1 MPISRPFGRWFVAA
15 SLLLIGLLAGLSG
28 ANAQGRRL
36 GLVVGLADYGETR
49 HPTALQDASLVA
61 QALKQAGFELAE
73 GANLS
78 QNELRA
84 MLRDFADKVGA
95 AGPDA
100 LIAVYVAG
108 VGVQEDGENILIPA
122 GARLRQK
129 SDLGI
134 EGLRIDDM
142 LRVVGSMPA
151 SARIVMLDAAYA
163 HPYAQLV
170 ADGGRGLAPV
180 EKREGMLVA
189 YNHSPNQTV
198 ELPRTNYGAY
208 AMALAE
214 VLAEPGLELS
224 TIFNRVRL
232 RVHDQTQGLQTPWD
246 VNGLNRPIVL
256 VAPAPGAAPVPA
268 PAPRRP
274 IAELGA
280 DEAYGRAVEIDTIKS
295 YEEFLRAYPDHPQAK
310 RVRAMIASRREAYY
324 WQRARRAN
332 TSRAYWTYLRRYPN
346 GAHAGEAE
354 ARLAR
359 LSAPVEP
366 PVDFE
371 EIIYDDLPPPPPVE
385 VEIYETVVVEDNWSV
400 LPPPPGFGIIGL
412 PPPPLAIIDLPPPPP
427 PVPSQKI
434 LPAVAIGAGVIG
446 AAILANRMWKRPA
459 TVRPPVA
466 PPIVRPVRPIQP
478 VGVGPRP
485 GPGQIMPVGPGV
497 GQPPAVGPRPGPG
510 QIMPGGGVIRPGQ
523 PPAVSPVRPGVAGQP
538 PITAPGQPT
547 VVRPGQPPVVTPG
560 RPGVVGQPPV
570 APPGQPTVVRPGQP
584 PVVTPGR
591 PGVVGQPPVTPPG
604 QPNVVRPGQPP
615 VVTPVRPG
623 IGAPS
628 PGPGGRQRPVITPQ
642 RPAPP
647 VARPA
652 PPAVRPVAPVARP
665 APVHRPPRPVVRQP
679 APVVRQAP
687 PVVRQPP
694 PRPAP
699 AYRPP
704 PPVGRAAPPPAV
716 RPAAPVARP
725 PAPAPRPCTPQ
736 MRAARQC

>member
-1 MPISRPFGRWFVAA
+1 MPVPRSFARWFTAVLFIVA
-15 SLLLIGLLAGLSG
+15 GLVAGLSG
-28 ANAQGRRL
+28 AQAQGKRL

-61 QALKQAGFELAE
+61 QALKQAGFDLVE

-78 QNELRA
+78 QSELRA
-84 MLRDFADKVGA
+84 TLRDFADKVSG

-100 LIAVYVAG
+100 LVAVYVAG
-108 VGVQEDGENILIPA
+108 VGVQDDGENILIPA

-134 EGLRIDDM
+134 EGLRVDDM
-142 LRVVGSMPA
+142 LRVIGGMPA
-151 SARIVMLDAAYA
+151 AARIVMLDAAYA

-170 ADGGRGLAPV
+170 ADAGRGFAPV
-180 EKREGMLVA
+180 EKRDGILVA

-214 VLAEPGLELS
+214 VLAEPGLDLGA
-224 TIFNRVRL
+224 IFDRVRL

-246 VNGLNRPIVL
+246 MNGIATPILLN
-256 VAPAPGAAPVPA
+256 APSAAPGAAPPVAP

-280 DEAYGRAVEIDTIKS
+280 DEAYGRAVEIDTIKA
-295 YEEFLRAYPDHPQAK
+295 YEEFLRAYPDHPQA
-310 RVRAMIASRREAYY
+310 RRIRAMVASRREAYY

-332 TSRAYWTYLRRYPN
+332 TSRGYWTYLKRYPN

-354 ARLAR
+354 SRLAR

-366 PVDFE
+366 PTDFE
-371 EIIYDDLPPPPPVE
+371 EIIYDDLPPPPPAE
-385 VEIYETVVVEDNWSV
+385 VEIYETVVVEDRWGV
-400 LPPPPGFGIIGL
+400 LPPPPGFGMIGL
-412 PPPPLAIIDLPPPPP
+412 PPPPVAIIDLPPPPP

-434 LPAVAIGAGVIG
+434 LPAVVIGAGVIG

-466 PPIVRPVRPIQP
+466 PPIVRPVRPVRP

-485 GPGQIMPVGPGV
+485 GPGQIMPGV
-497 GQPPAVGPRPGPG
+497 QPPAVGPRPG
-510 QIMPGGGVIRPGQ
+510 QIPPGGGIVN
-523 PPAVSPVRPGVAGQP
+523 PV
-538 PITAPGQPT
+538 
-547 VVRPGQPPVVTPG
+547 
-560 RPGVVGQPPV
+560 
-570 APPGQPTVVRPGQP
+570 
-584 PVVTPGR
+584 R

-623 IGAPS
+623 IGGQP
-628 PGPGGRQRPVITPQ
+628 PNVGGGRGPVVTPQ
-642 RPAPP
+642 
-647 VARPA
+647 RPA
-652 PPAVRPVAPVARP
+652 PPAVRPVAPVTRP
-665 APVHRPPRPVVRQP
+665 SPPVVRQP
-679 APVVRQAP
+679 PVVRPAPPIVRQPPVVRPAP

-694 PRPAP
+694 PRSAP
-699 AYRPP
+699 VYRPP
-704 PPVGRAAPPPAV
+704 PPAARPAPPPAA
-716 RPAAPVARP
+716 RPAAPVFRP
-725 PAPAPRPCTPQ
+725 PPPAARPAPRPCTPQ

>member
-1 MPISRPFGRWFVAA
+1 MPISRPLGRLVAA
-15 SLLLIGLLAGLSG
+15 TVLLLAGFAAGLSG
-28 ANAQGRRL
+28 ASAQGKRL

-61 QALKQAGFELAE
+61 QALKQAGFDLVE

-84 MLRDFADKVGA
+84 VLRDFADKVGA
-95 AGPDA
+95 SGPDA
-100 LIAVYVAG
+100 LVAVYVAG
-108 VGVQEDGENILIPA
+108 VGVQDDGENILIPA

-142 LRVVGSMPA
+142 LRVIGGMPA

-170 ADGGRGLAPV
+170 ADGGRGLAPI
-180 EKREGMLVA
+180 EKRDGMLVSF
-189 YNHSPNQTV
+189 NHSPNQTV

-214 VLAEPGLELS
+214 VLAEPGLELGA
-224 TIFNRVRL
+224 IFDRLRL

-246 VNGLNRPIVL
+246 VNGLTQPMVL
-256 VAPAPGAAPVPA
+256 VAPAAGPGAAPPVPV

-274 IAELGA
+274 IAELSA
-280 DEAYGRAVEIDTIKS
+280 DEAYGRAVEIDTIKG
-295 YEEFLRAYPDHPQAK
+295 YEDFLRAYPDHPQAK
-310 RVRAMIASRREAYY
+310 RVRAMIASRREAFY

-332 TSRAYWTYLRRYPN
+332 TSRAYWTYLKRYPN

-366 PVDFE
+366 PADFE
-371 EIIYDDLPPPPPVE
+371 EIIYDDLPPPPPAE
-385 VEIYETVVVEDNWSV
+385 IEIYETVVVEDNWGV
-400 LPPPPGFGIIGL
+400 LPPPPGFGVIGL

-427 PVPSQKI
+427 PVPSQKV
-434 LPAVAIGAGVIG
+434 LPAVVIGAGVIG

-466 PPIVRPVRPIQP
+466 PPIVRPVRPVRPI
-478 VGVGPRP
+478 GVGPRP

-497 GQPPAVGPRPGPG
+497 GQPPVVGPRPGPG
-510 QIMPGGGVIRPGQ
+510 QIMPGGGV
-523 PPAVSPVRPGVAGQP
+523 VRP
-538 PITAPGQPT
+538 
-547 VVRPGQPPVVTPG
+547 
-560 RPGVVGQPPV
+560 
-570 APPGQPTVVRPGQP
+570 
-584 PVVTPGR
+584 
-591 PGVVGQPPVTPPG
+591 GQPPVTPPG

-615 VVTPVRPG
+615 VTPPGQPNVVRPGQPPVTPPGQPNVVRPGQPNVVRPGQPPVVTPTQPNVGAGGRPSVVTPVRPG
-623 IGAPS
+623 PANPPQVGPSGRPLIGAP
-628 PGPGGRQRPVITPQ
+628 PNAGGRQRPVITPQ

-647 VARPA
+647 VVRPA
-652 PPAVRPVAPVARP
+652 PPTVRPVAPVARP
-665 APVHRPPRPVVRQP
+665 APPVVRQP
-679 APVVRQAP
+679 APVIRQAP
-687 PVVRQPP
+687 PVIRQAP

-699 AYRPP
+699 VYRPP
-704 PPVGRAAPPPAV
+704 PPAVRAAPPPAV
-716 RPAAPVARP
+716 RSAPPPAVRS
-725 PAPAPRPCTPQ
+725 APAPRPNVGGGGRPCTPQ